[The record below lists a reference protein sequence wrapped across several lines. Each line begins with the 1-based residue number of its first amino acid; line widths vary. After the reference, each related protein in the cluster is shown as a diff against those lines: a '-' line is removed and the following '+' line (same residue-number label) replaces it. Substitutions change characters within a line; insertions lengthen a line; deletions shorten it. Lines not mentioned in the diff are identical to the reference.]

1 MELVSALWELLTS
14 LGEQFVALAFTL
26 IAALIFYAF
35 RLRPILAFGRAH
47 SSLHNLNLSQNQDG
61 PPEESQF
68 LEIYNEQFFVQNKG
82 RKPATE
88 VSLVLS
94 HFPRNISIK
103 PGQKVSYEAI
113 ENGQCLIKLPY
124 IAAGELITLDCVYLN
139 QRAANFASVRC
150 SESVGREVNFFTVQ
164 RFSGLTYGLIWLLIL
179 FGVAFVVQFIAGLL

>member
-1 MELVSALWELLTS
+1 MELIGVVWEFLTS

-26 IAALIFYAF
+26 LAALIFYVL
-35 RLRPILAFGRAH
+35 RLRPILVFGRAH
-47 SSLHNLNLSQNQDG
+47 SSLHNLNLSQNLEE
-61 PPEESQF
+61 PPEEDHL

-82 RKPATE
+82 RKPATD

-94 HFPRNISIK
+94 HFPRNISIN

-139 QRAANFASVRC
+139 QRAAYLASVRC
-150 SESVGREVNFFTVQ
+150 SESVGKGVNFFTVQ
-164 RFSGLTYGLIWLLIL
+164 RFSSLTYSLIWLLLL
-179 FGVAFVVQFIAGLL
+179 FGLAFVVQFVVGLF